1 MHHGLCQGQEG
12 CRLLQILSKHQ
23 MWAGIS
29 GQAFS
34 RGAQAPD
41 PTNILAWELDQE
53 DGHPG
58 AFWGWESGFCQK
70 WYTHTTVRPTFIQQ
84 EGGEGLKLKSE
95 SSVRKPA
102 PPALFFP
109 PSELKAIKR
118 ENHLGSFHQC
128 ILSFIMDLYLQS
140 TEIDW
145 LLFSAKMTEHSLK
158 KGLFHT
164 SMSEMP

>member
-1 MHHGLCQGQEG
+1 M
-12 CRLLQILSKHQ
+12 
-23 MWAGIS
+23 
-29 GQAFS
+29 
-34 RGAQAPD
+34 
-41 PTNILAWELDQE
+41 
-53 DGHPG
+53 
-58 AFWGWESGFCQK
+58 
-70 WYTHTTVRPTFIQQ
+70 RPTFIQQ
-84 EGGEGLKLKSE
+84 EGGEGLKLKSK

-109 PSELKAIKR
+109 RSELKAIKR

-128 ILSFIMDLYLQS
+128 ILSFITDLCLQS

-164 SMSEMP
+164 NMSEMP